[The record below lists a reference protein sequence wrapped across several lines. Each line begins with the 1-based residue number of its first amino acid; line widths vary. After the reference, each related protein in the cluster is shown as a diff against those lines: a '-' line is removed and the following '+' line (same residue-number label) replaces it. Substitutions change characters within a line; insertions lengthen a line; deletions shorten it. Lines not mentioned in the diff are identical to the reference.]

1 MAFSLDEIRQM
12 PDPALRMELLLAGAE
27 RLRQPAV
34 SDLRELASQE
44 PHLFLGVAYRW
55 CWNHATR
62 DSAATRLFAEIAVEQ
77 GVLLE
82 ALTVPGE
89 LTPAESSLLIRCLAH
104 FCSGAD
110 RRMIENL
117 AAQVDATSAPA
128 GLFRL
133 LDEMC
138 HLDLSGASRTTL
150 VCLLRSPNARVRSK
164 AAEALVRTTQSA
176 DTAIL
181 LLNDPDNRVRANAL
195 EGLWPF
201 ASSPSVR
208 QVFEQYARS
217 LVPRIAVNAVI
228 GLYHAGHPTARSRL
242 LELAE
247 SEDLQMRQAAVWA
260 MGYLVDPAFEEPL
273 RILLRLGQPSIRGQ
287 VLRALVRFNQ
297 SRSPAA
303 SAMVADSPS
312 PASVAGI
319 LSAGAAVWN
328 RWRSRSRELR
338 PNLDNECFAG
348 LDLSGADLSYCSLW
362 GADFRGAKLG
372 LANLF
377 GADLRDADFRGA
389 RLNRTDLRAIHTS
402 PATQF
407 AASELR
413 GAALHGTLLP
423 PADGDPPLCS

>member
-1 MAFSLDEIRQM
+1 
-12 PDPALRMELLLAGAE
+12 
-27 RLRQPAV
+27 
-34 SDLRELASQE
+34 
-44 PHLFLGVAYRW
+44 
-55 CWNHATR
+55 
-62 DSAATRLFAEIAVEQ
+62 
-77 GVLLE
+77 
-82 ALTVPGE
+82 
-89 LTPAESSLLIRCLAH
+89 
-104 FCSGAD
+104 
-110 RRMIENL
+110 
-117 AAQVDATSAPA
+117 
-128 GLFRL
+128 
-133 LDEMC
+133 
-138 HLDLSGASRTTL
+138 
-150 VCLLRSPNARVRSK
+150 
-164 AAEALVRTTQSA
+164 
-176 DTAIL
+176 
-181 LLNDPDNRVRANAL
+181 
-195 EGLWPF
+195 
-201 ASSPSVR
+201 
-208 QVFEQYARS
+208 
-217 LVPRIAVNAVI
+217 
-228 GLYHAGHPTARSRL
+228 
-242 LELAE
+242 
-247 SEDLQMRQAAVWA
+247 MRQAAVWA

-273 RILLRLGQPSIRGQ
+273 RILLRQGQPSIRGQ

-348 LDLSGADLSYCSLW
+348 LDLSGADLSHCSLW

-402 PATQF
+402 SATQF